1 MKSLN
6 GKSGKIVRTFFFLLL
21 ESQEK
26 LSGKTWKVSKKLESQ
41 AKLLGLVSFFLLLL
55 TEDNFH
61 PDG

>member
-1 MKSLN
+1 MESQAKLFGLS
-6 GKSGKIVRTFFFLLL
+6 FFLLL

-26 LSGKTWKVSKKLESQ
+26 LSGKTWKVRKKLESQ